1 MRAHRWLA
9 IALLAACVLPQTAS
23 SATAWDLISP
33 KNFDSQS
40 RSERLAVARDLRHRV
55 EQFAAL
61 IDPQSPA
68 ELQELERAE
77 ARLAANANSSNRD
90 RAELQLSVAYQQ
102 RKLVAALNAMTNA
115 LDCVIDTQRIATE
128 MSCWATTSLLL
139 SDEESLRLALSTLR
153 NHHRLP
159 RNKDLPALVRS
170 PEVWYATY
178 GRGILEF
185 ILVPYLRRAAAAE
198 N

>member
-1 MRAHRWLA
+1 MSARSGLS
-9 IALLAACVLPQTAS
+9 IALLTVCALSPAVW

-40 RSERLAVARDLRHRV
+40 RNERLAIARDLRNRV
-55 EQFAAL
+55 KQFAAL
-61 IDPQSPA
+61 IEPQSPA
-68 ELQELERAE
+68 ELQELERDE
-77 ARLAANANSSNRD
+77 ARLAANPKSSNRD

-102 RKLVAALNAMTNA
+102 RKLVAALDAMTNA
-115 LDCVIDTQRIATE
+115 LDCVVDTQRIATE

-153 NHHRLP
+153 NHRRLP

-198 N
+198 P

>member
-1 MRAHRWLA
+1 VNRLRR
-9 IALLAACVLPQTAS
+9 LLATLLLIVAWPSAVWG
-23 SATAWDLISP
+23 ATAWDLISP
-33 KNFDSQS
+33 KNFDPQS
-40 RSERLAVARDLRHRV
+40 RTERLAVARDLRTRV

-61 IDPQSPA
+61 IEPQTPA
-68 ELQELERAE
+68 ELQGLERAE
-77 ARLAANANSSNRD
+77 ARLAANDRTSNRE

-102 RKLVAALNAMTNA
+102 RKLAAALTAITTA

-139 SDEESLRLALSTLR
+139 GDEESLRLALSTLR

-170 PEVWYATY
+170 PEVWYTTY

-198 N
+198 P